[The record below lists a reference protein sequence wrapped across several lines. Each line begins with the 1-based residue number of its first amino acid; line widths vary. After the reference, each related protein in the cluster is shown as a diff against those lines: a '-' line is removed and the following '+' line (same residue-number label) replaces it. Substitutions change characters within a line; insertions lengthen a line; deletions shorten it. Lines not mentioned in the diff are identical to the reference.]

1 MDKATPRGL
10 LKGLLAG
17 LTLWYLSASFL
28 LPVTQDEAYYFD
40 WARHLYWGYF
50 DHPPGVALL
59 GLGVQWFPSSAFA
72 ARLGNLLAALGL
84 LWAAL
89 RFYRA
94 CGLPSKALFLALV
107 LVGTSFPGLAVGVL
121 ATPDTPL
128 ALCWMLALHES
139 LIALRGARRRW
150 LSAGLFTGLGL
161 LSKYTM
167 VLIGPVFLWAM
178 LRADRKA
185 LKTPWPYLGFCLAM
199 LVFLPNLVWNAQ
211 HDWISIRFQLGH
223 GFSTTVG
230 DAFRTPATQAPRDL
244 IQDFSSLMGYLGM
257 QLGLWGGIG
266 LIGLWFLPRLPRGM
280 QTLDPPARIL
290 LIAGSLFP
298 LGFFGLI
305 SLFSAVE
312 ANWPVPYLLSA
323 APLLA
328 LALRDQGRWVL
339 GGAALNLLIAGLLVY
354 QGATAKL
361 PLPDSQNRILRE
373 THGFADLAREAAQ
386 LSGPIFSDRYQTI
399 AQLRFYQPDLRINQ
413 WPRWTRPSEYLR
425 GTLSPPIT
433 REEIQRAGGFWLL
446 LSQPLTPVLAGYTSR
461 NVRDLLDCPSKPLS
475 DRARCEQPLHRWRI
489 IRYVPTE

>member
-1 MDKATPRGL
+1 MPGGRL
-10 LKGLLAG
+10 NLLLAG
-17 LTLWYLSASFL
+17 LALWYLSASFL
-28 LPVTQDEAYYFD
+28 LPVLQDEAYYFD
-40 WARHLYWGYF
+40 WARHLHWGYF

-59 GLGVQWFPSSAFA
+59 GLGVQWFPSTPLA
-72 ARLGNLLAALGL
+72 ARLGNVLAALGL

-94 CGLPSKALFLALV
+94 CGLRGKTLFLAL
-107 LVGTSFPGLAVGVL
+107 LLASTSFPGLTVGVL

-128 ALCWMLALHES
+128 ALCWVLALHEA
-139 LIALRGARRRW
+139 LKALRGARRHW

-167 VLIGPVFLWAM
+167 VLIGPVFLWA
-178 LRADRKA
+178 LLWVDRKA
-185 LKTPWPYLGFCLAM
+185 LRTPWPYLGFLLAV
-199 LVFLPNLVWNAQ
+199 LVFLPNLIWNAQ

-223 GFSTTVG
+223 GFSTTLG

-266 LIGLWFLPRLPRGM
+266 LIALRFLPRLPRRM
-280 QTLDPPARIL
+280 QTLDPAARAL

-298 LGFFGLI
+298 LGFFGLV
-305 SLFSAVE
+305 SFFSAVE

-328 LALRDQGRWVL
+328 LVLRTHWRWVL
-339 GGAALNLLIAGLLVY
+339 GGAAVNLLVAALLLY
-354 QGATAKL
+354 QGVTARL

-373 THGFADLAREAAQ
+373 THGFAELAREAAQ

-399 AQLRFYQPDLRINQ
+399 AQLRFYQPALRINQ

-425 GTLSPPIT
+425 GTLSLPIT
-433 REEIQRAGGFWLL
+433 PEEIQRAGGFWLL

-461 NVRDLLDCPSKPLS
+461 NVRDLLDCPGKPLS
-475 DRARCEQPLHRWRI
+475 PHTLCDQPLHRWRI